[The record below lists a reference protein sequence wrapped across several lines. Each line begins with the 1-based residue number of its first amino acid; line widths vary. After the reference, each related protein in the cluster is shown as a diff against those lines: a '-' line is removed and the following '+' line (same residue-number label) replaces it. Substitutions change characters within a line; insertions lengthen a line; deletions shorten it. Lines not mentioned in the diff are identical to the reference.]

1 MCGEFEGEV
10 MFCSNAY
17 LNDQNKTVLQDF
29 SQGCYIL
36 GGIVRFL
43 AIMTSIGHFISIK
56 IVKDV

>member
-1 MCGEFEGEV
+1 